1 MNQKYFEAVQK
12 GVNALVDTKVAVH
25 KHDKVLDDQIDD
37 WKERLVSF
45 IVFVYDDNLTG
56 NILQGKIEGNI
67 QTLQQENN
75 DMKKILNESSNAGAI
90 NADTIDAQVFPSN
103 PLSEK
108 LIKYHCKTACIED
121 AMGVIKKA
129 F

>member
-1 MNQKYFEAVQK
+1 
-12 GVNALVDTKVAVH
+12 
-25 KHDKVLDDQIDD
+25 
-37 WKERLVSF
+37 
-45 IVFVYDDNLTG
+45 
-56 NILQGKIEGNI
+56 
-67 QTLQQENN
+67 
-75 DMKKILNESSNAGAI
+75 MKKILNESSNAGAI

-129 F
+129 FQTDKIDLKEYLGHIRQLANKQCRTIIKIRKIIKLTQPEQQPQQMQQMQQQPGQGMPPMQGQQPMGMGM

>member
-45 IVFVYDDNLTG
+45 VVFVYDDNLTG
-56 NILQGKIEGNI
+56 
-67 QTLQQENN
+67 
-75 DMKKILNESSNAGAI
+75 
-90 NADTIDAQVFPSN
+90 
-103 PLSEK
+103 
-108 LIKYHCKTACIED
+108 
-121 AMGVIKKA
+121 
-129 F
+129 

>member
-1 MNQKYFEAVQK
+1 MMIIW
-12 GVNALVDTKVAVH
+12 
-25 KHDKVLDDQIDD
+25 LD
-37 WKERLVSF
+37 
-45 IVFVYDDNLTG
+45 
-56 NILQGKIEGNI
+56 NILQGAIEGNI

-129 F
+129 FQTDKIDLKEYLGHIR